1 MTDADLPAAGP
12 AGPADPAGADPTGAD
27 PTNADD
33 FLLDRLR
40 RIAVERDDPPDY
52 VDRAARAAL
61 STRRLDHQ
69 LAQLIADSAQI
80 QPATRAGEPSIRLL
94 TFETA
99 TVSLE
104 LQVDEVAGRRSVRGH
119 VTGASGEA
127 VVETAADT
135 RTAPIDERGWFAVDD
150 LPAGVIRIRLQAADG
165 TAIITGWVS

>member
-1 MTDADLPAAGP
+1 MTGADLP
-12 AGPADPAGADPTGAD
+12 DPDLPDVDAR
-27 PTNADD
+27 
-33 FLLDRLR
+33 LLDRLR
-40 RIAVERDDPPDY
+40 QLAAELDDPPDY

-80 QPATRAGEPSIRLL
+80 RPATRAGEPSIRLL

-119 VTGASGEA
+119 VAGAAGEA
-127 VVETAADT
+127 VVETSSDT
-135 RTAPIDERGWFAVDD
+135 RTAAIDQRGWFAVDD

-165 TAIITGWVS
+165 TAVITGWVS

>member
-1 MTDADLPAAGP
+1 MTDADLPRP
-12 AGPADPAGADPTGAD
+12 AGPAEGADRTSAGD
-27 PTNADD
+27 L
-33 FLLDRLR
+33 LLDRLR
-40 RIAVERDDPPDY
+40 LLAAELDDPPDH

-69 LAQLIADSAQI
+69 LAELIADSALVQT
-80 QPATRAGEPSIRLL
+80 TRAGEPSIRLL

-119 VTGASGEA
+119 VTGAAGEA

-135 RTAPIDERGWFAVDD
+135 QSTAIDDRGWFAVED
-150 LPAGVIRIRLQAADG
+150 LPAGVIRIRLRAADG
-165 TAIITGWVS
+165 TGVSTGWVS